1 MPCVRS
7 KSPGSRNPES
17 PTFHLTDPSMEA
29 DIQKSSSQTKLSLHS
44 HPNMKKASGAP
55 HSQALC
61 QTTRYTVYSIH
72 IGTLH
77 VVRSFV
83 TQMSSRVRHPGL
95 PTFVFLCVS
104 CVSAE
109 GAQASGLQR
118 APQHGVHARSKW
130 VPTYIIGAPA
140 NPRLR
145 YQYLIRRTHQGSPT
159 AFSAPMRFLRIN
171 HVCNTDARLR
181 PC

>member
-1 MPCVRS
+1 MATPYHLALLFALRPVKEPRL
-7 KSPGSRNPES
+7 KKPSPPAPSARVADIS
-17 PTFHLTDPSMEA
+17 SMTDPSMEA
-29 DIQKSSSQTKLSLHS
+29 DTQKSSSQTKLSLHS

-130 VPTYIIGAPA
+130 VPT
-140 NPRLR
+140 
-145 YQYLIRRTHQGSPT
+145 
-159 AFSAPMRFLRIN
+159 
-171 HVCNTDARLR
+171 
-181 PC
+181 